1 MVVLPTSNTASSQV
15 IRVAVY
21 LTLAPSPSR
30 TALSQVTRTAAC
42 GIVAHSASRAA
53 LFRIILPISTVG
65 GYLII
70 TALSQSKI
78 AQSQAIRLPIVVAA
92 YLTRAALNRA
102 VTLQSL
108 TALSQA
114 IAPIGVVAYP
124 ITPSATTITTPP
136 SPVPVSSLLTIA

>member
-42 GIVAHSASRAA
+42 GIMAHSASRAA
-53 LFRIILPISTVG
+53 LFGIILPISTVG

-70 TALSQSKI
+70 TALSQSKT
-78 AQSQAIRLPIVVAA
+78 APSQAMRPPIVAAA

-102 VTLQSL
+102 VALRSL
-108 TALSQA
+108 TAPSQP
-114 IAPIGVVAYP
+114 IALIGVVAYL
-124 ITPSATTITTPP
+124 IIPSAITIT
-136 SPVPVSSLLTIA
+136 VPVSS